1 MRRLACLILIAPLAA
16 CGGRKEAT
24 TISVTCSDGVRLVGA
39 ASVDVLGDLADGRPA
54 MKYADP
60 ANAGRT
66 GTIAIQPHQHCTVAP
81 TAKLD

>member
-1 MRRLACLILIAPLAA
+1 MRPLICLILLVPLAA

-24 TISVTCSDGVRLVGA
+24 TVSVTCSDGVGLVGA
-39 ASVDVLGDLADGRPA
+39 ASVDVLGDLTDGRPA

-66 GTIAIQPHQHCTVAP
+66 GTITIQPHQHCTIAP
-81 TAKLD
+81 TAKID